1 MKYYLLEP
9 EVAGGIGDRTVLDR
23 SGPRLKA
30 TSLHYEFDDWLG
42 DDLLASSPCFIATRR
57 LADEITLKKLTGVVL
72 GNMETSRSITF
83 ETLNPG
89 RQLPE
94 FVWLKIDGKAGA
106 DDLGITENGKLI
118 VSAKALA
125 VLKSFNL
132 NYCDVAPYPAPA
144 R

>member
-1 MKYYLLEP
+1 MKYYRLEP

-42 DDLLASSPCFIATRR
+42 DDLLASSPVFVATRR
-57 LADEITLKKLTGVVL
+57 LADDIKLKSLTGVSL
-72 GNMETSRSITF
+72 SNMETSRSITF

-94 FVWLKIDGKAGA
+94 FVWLKIDGKPGRDDFGIAG
-106 DDLGITENGKLI
+106 DGKLI

-125 VLKSFNL
+125 VLRAFNL
-132 NYCDVAPYPAPA
+132 NHCDVAPYPATA

>member
-1 MKYYLLEP
+1 MGQRHDHL
-9 EVAGGIGDRTVLDR
+9 AWLDR
-23 SGPRLKA
+23 SGRRLKA

-42 DDLLASSPCFIATRR
+42 DDLLASSPVFVATRR
-57 LADEITLKKLTGVVL
+57 LAHDIKLKSLTGVSL
-72 GNMETSRSITF
+72 ADMETSRSITF

-94 FVWLKIDGKAGA
+94 FVWLKIDGKPGRDDFGIAG
-106 DDLGITENGKLI
+106 DGKLI

-125 VLKSFNL
+125 VLRAFNL
-132 NYCDVAPYPAPA
+132 NHCGVAPYSATA